1 VCNRIHPFSIRS
13 FPLIYRGDSL
23 NATLHPRAILLISSD
38 STVLERVCAALGSP
52 GKGLFN
58 VESAQGLSDGL
69 DRLLRKGIAAILL
82 EMSLSEGKGIE
93 TFDRLFAAVPD
104 VPILLIVHM
113 ASEAIAIEAVGRGA
127 QDYLLSDRLDRYS
140 VYRAI
145 RNSIER
151 KSIED
156 TLFVERDWAQVTLNS
171 IGDAVLCTDIAGQ
184 VTYLNAV
191 AEDITG
197 WRRED
202 AHGKPL
208 AEVFCIVDGLSR
220 ETVKNPMAMAVD
232 QNRTVG
238 LTENCVLIRR
248 DGREF
253 DIEDSAAP
261 IHDRGR
267 TIVGAVIVFRDVSE
281 ARAISKRISY
291 TAEHD
296 LLTNLPNR
304 ILLNDR
310 ISQSIA
316 LAQRHG
322 RLLAVIFLDLDHF
335 KHVNDSMGHSGGDK
349 LLKCVAGRL
358 VASVRSSDTVSRQGG
373 DEFVIL
379 LSEIAHPQDA
389 TTSAEKLLH
398 ALSTPH
404 TVDGHDLRISSS
416 IGISVY
422 PQDGEDAETLI
433 NKADMA
439 MYHAKEQGRNNF
451 QFFEAEMTA
460 KAFRR
465 QSIEDSLYRAIERS
479 EFVLVYQPIV
489 KLVTGEIAGVEAL
502 LRWQHPQQGL
512 LSPDQFVQ
520 VAEQCGLIV
529 PMGRWVMGEACRQ
542 AGEWRDAGL
551 PEIVMSVNVSAVEFS
566 DKLFLQGINK
576 LLSDTRIEAGQLNL
590 EVTEGVLMKDV
601 GATAAVLRELKRI
614 GVKLTVDDFGTGYSS
629 LSYLR
634 QFPIDGLKIDRS
646 FVQQITDSSGDNGIV
661 SAIIAMGES
670 LGFLVVAEGIETG
683 VQEQYLKSRGC
694 AQGQGYLFSRPVPAT
709 QIALLLQAGLRSSV
723 PF

>member
-1 VCNRIHPFSIRS
+1 M
-13 FPLIYRGDSL
+13 
-23 NATLHPRAILLISSD
+23 
-38 STVLERVCAALGSP
+38 
-52 GKGLFN
+52 
-58 VESAQGLSDGL
+58 ESAQGLSDGL

>member
-1 VCNRIHPFSIRS
+1 
-13 FPLIYRGDSL
+13 
-23 NATLHPRAILLISSD
+23 
-38 STVLERVCAALGSP
+38 
-52 GKGLFN
+52 

-335 KHVNDSMGHSGGDK
+335 KRVNDSMGHSGGDK

>member
-1 VCNRIHPFSIRS
+1 M
-13 FPLIYRGDSL
+13 
-23 NATLHPRAILLISSD
+23 
-38 STVLERVCAALGSP
+38 
-52 GKGLFN
+52 
-58 VESAQGLSDGL
+58 ESAQGLSDGL

-335 KHVNDSMGHSGGDK
+335 KRVNDSMGHSGGDK

>member
-1 VCNRIHPFSIRS
+1 M
-13 FPLIYRGDSL
+13 
-23 NATLHPRAILLISSD
+23 
-38 STVLERVCAALGSP
+38 
-52 GKGLFN
+52 
-58 VESAQGLSDGL
+58 ESAQGLSDGL

-670 LGFLVVAEGIETG
+670 LGYLVVAEGIETG

>member
-1 VCNRIHPFSIRS
+1 
-13 FPLIYRGDSL
+13 
-23 NATLHPRAILLISSD
+23 
-38 STVLERVCAALGSP
+38 
-52 GKGLFN
+52 

-335 KHVNDSMGHSGGDK
+335 KRVNDSMGHSGGDK

-670 LGFLVVAEGIETG
+670 LGYLVVAEGIETG